1 MKVASNTAVLL
12 LHKHRYPKTSV
23 PKVKVPP
30 KTREEINRAR
40 REKRAADK
48 AAKLQL
54 AASKTPEQV
63 PSQPSTDTT
72 LPLQEPAPVKKEHI
86 IKEPVNE
93 PVSEP
98 VIKEAKEKKRKHKH
112 DEKSKIKESDEERK
126 RRKMEK
132 KARKKREKELAAAST
147 SA

>member
-1 MKVASNTAVLL
+1 MKVASNTAVLF
-12 LHKHRYPKTSV
+12 LHKHRYPKASV

-72 LPLQEPAPVKKEHI
+72 LPLQEPAPVKKEHV
-86 IKEPVNE
+86 IKEPVN
-93 PVSEP
+93 EP

-112 DEKSKIKESDEERK
+112 GEKSKIKESDEERK

-132 KARKKREKELAAAST
+132 KTRKKREKELAAAST